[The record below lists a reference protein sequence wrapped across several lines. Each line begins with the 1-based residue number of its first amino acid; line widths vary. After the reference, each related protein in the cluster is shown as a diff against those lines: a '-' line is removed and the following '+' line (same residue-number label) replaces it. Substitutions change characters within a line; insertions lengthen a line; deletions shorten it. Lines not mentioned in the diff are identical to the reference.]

1 MEDASLAIAIKYLGV
16 GITMLGATIGAG
28 LGLSRVFAT
37 WLEGI
42 ARNPSADAKLS
53 KTGFV
58 AFAGTE
64 LVLLLGFVVAIMLL
78 NK

>member
-1 MEDASLAIAIKYLGV
+1 MEEAATLATAVKYFSGAIAMFG
-16 GITMLGATIGAG
+16 GAIGAG
-28 LGLSRVFAT
+28 LGLSRVFSV

-53 KTGFV
+53 KAGFI

-64 LVLLLGFVVAIMLL
+64 LVLLLSFVIAFLL
-78 NK
+78 VS

>member
-1 MEDASLAIAIKYLGV
+1 MDAEALKFIGV
-16 GITMLGATIGAG
+16 GLVMLGATIGAG
-28 LGLSRVFAT
+28 FGLSKVFSS

-53 KTGFV
+53 RIGFI

-64 LVLLLGFVVAIMLL
+64 LVLLLGFVIALL
-78 NK
+78 TLYA

>member
-1 MEDASLAIAIKYLGV
+1 VA
-16 GITMLGATIGAG
+16 ITMFAATFAAG
-28 LGLSRVFAT
+28 FGLSKVFAT

-53 KTGFV
+53 KAGFV

-64 LVLLLGFVVAIMLL
+64 LVLLLGFVVAIMVLY
-78 NK
+78 K

>member
-1 MEDASLAIAIKYLGV
+1 MEEASLKFIGV
-16 GITMLGATIGAG
+16 GLAMLGATIGAG
-28 LGLSRVFAT
+28 FGLGRVFSA

-53 KTGFV
+53 KIGFI

-64 LVLLLGFVVAIMLL
+64 LVLLLGFVVSIMTLY
-78 NK
+78 K

>member
-1 MEDASLAIAIKYLGV
+1 
-16 GITMLGATIGAG
+16 
-28 LGLSRVFAT
+28 VFSS

-53 KTGFV
+53 KIGFI

-64 LVLLLGFVVAIMLL
+64 LVLLLGFVTAIMVL

>member
-1 MEDASLAIAIKYLGV
+1 MEESSMKFIGV
-16 GITMLGATIGAG
+16 GLAMLGGSIGGG
-28 LGLSRVFAT
+28 LGLGHVFSS

-53 KTGFV
+53 KIGFI

-64 LVLLLGFVVAIMLL
+64 LALLLGFVIAIMTLY
-78 NK
+78 K

>member
-1 MEDASLAIAIKYLGV
+1 MDTEAVKFVSVAVLMIGV
-16 GITMLGATIGAG
+16 VFAAG
-28 LGLSRVFAT
+28 SGLSKVFTT

-42 ARNPSADAKLS
+42 ARNPSADTKLS
-53 KTGFV
+53 KAGFV

-64 LVLLLGFVVAIMLL
+64 LVLLMGFVIAIMTL

>member
-1 MEDASLAIAIKYLGV
+1 MEDTSMKFIGV
-16 GITMLGATIGAG
+16 GLTMLGACAGAG
-28 LGLSRVFAT
+28 IGLGKVFSS

-42 ARNPSADAKLS
+42 ARNPSAES
-53 KTGFV
+53 KISGKGFI

-64 LVLLLGFVVAIMLL
+64 LVLLLGFVVAIMLM

>member
-1 MEDASLAIAIKYLGV
+1 MDIDSLRFISVAII
-16 GITMLGATIGAG
+16 MLGAALGAG
-28 LGLSRVFAT
+28 YGLSKVFAT

-53 KTGFV
+53 KVGFI

-64 LVLLLGFVVAIMLL
+64 LVLLLCFVVAIMVL
-78 NK
+78 NAKVGG